1 MKKSRELKGHKWE
14 LLRRIL
20 ILTPNLK
27 GSVLEAFM
35 WMLMVLGDVIVT
47 SWKQSVVSGLND
59 LT

>member
-1 MKKSRELKGHKWE
+1 MF
-14 LLRRIL
+14 
-20 ILTPNLK
+20 TPNLK

-35 WMLMVLGDVIVT
+35 WMFMVLGDVIVT

>member
-1 MKKSRELKGHKWE
+1 MKKSRALKGHKWE

-35 WMLMVLGDVIVT
+35 WMLMVVGDDTVT
-47 SWKQSVVSGLND
+47 SWKHSVVSGLNV